1 MEITADLKNEFV
13 TNSKAIEKVE
23 VLYKKK
29 QKFSG
34 ELQMVRED
42 PFEIRIFDQDQDED
56 EAEHI
61 VFFGRAVEITLNY
74 FDGTVKV
81 FKDLV

>member
-1 MEITADLKNEFV
+1 MEITADLKNEFL

-34 ELQMVRED
+34 ELQLVRED
-42 PFEIRIFDQDQDED
+42 PFEIKIFDQDQDKD
-56 EAEHI
+56 EAEHF

>member
-1 MEITADLKNEFV
+1 MEITADLKNEFL

-34 ELQMVRED
+34 DLQMVREN

-56 EAEHI
+56 EAEHF